1 MKDQRAREAGR
12 QCDGDTVAG
21 KVRSVIEK
29 KERAYCRGIPAGD
42 KAGRELG
49 EACDRHRNRRME
61 KRVSGNVQLD
71 RRMPEV
77 SSWAQLPRQRL
88 SKVDRGA
95 PRFQQRAS
103 IFPVRARRDELSYYV
118 VISANLSHPRT
129 RHTNLEP
136 A

>member
-1 MKDQRAREAGR
+1 
-12 QCDGDTVAG
+12 
-21 KVRSVIEK
+21 
-29 KERAYCRGIPAGD
+29 
-42 KAGRELG
+42 
-49 EACDRHRNRRME
+49 ME

-88 SKVDRGA
+88 PKVDRGA

-103 IFPVRARRDELSYYV
+103 IFPVRARRDEVSYYV